1 MLNIF
6 ICTKWNSSENN
17 SWFVLAAVQLY
28 ELQPPEE
35 DEVDWDLVADF
46 SKGCKKESDLS
57 DGEENVNESSVELVE
72 QKTVGEMV
80 AEATKKE
87 IERDPDILFKS
98 IAMCEFTLIQ
108 SFDDLKAAETLLEKE
123 HYSQSVFM
131 SSQVV
136 EKALKSLLSLLKRPF
151 ITFFNLHSAEV
162 LVDRLQNQDNNMVH
176 SKYHEHH
183 EHIKSLCWEFESIGA
198 DSWECYNPLSIRSR
212 YFNFQTEWWGDFFE
226 TRYLYYVDSY
236 PGNVYT
242 ADLSLRAFE
251 IAKEIFETAE
261 KIHEQNWSEFT
272 LKYM

>member
-108 SFDDLKAAETLLEKE
+108 SFDDLKAAKTAA
-123 HYSQSVFM
+123 
-131 SSQVV
+131 
-136 EKALKSLLSLLKRPF
+136 ALTPF
-151 ITFFNLHSAEV
+151 
-162 LVDRLQNQDNNMVH
+162 
-176 SKYHEHH
+176 
-183 EHIKSLCWEFESIGA
+183 
-198 DSWECYNPLSIRSR
+198 
-212 YFNFQTEWWGDFFE
+212 
-226 TRYLYYVDSY
+226 YYY
-236 PGNVYT
+236 
-242 ADLSLRAFE
+242 
-251 IAKEIFETAE
+251 
-261 KIHEQNWSEFT
+261 
-272 LKYM
+272 

>member
-108 SFDDLKAAETLLEKE
+108 SFDDLKAAETLLEKDKTDRSDSL
-123 HYSQSVFM
+123 SQQSL
-131 SSQVV
+131 SP
-136 EKALKSLLSLLKRPF
+136 LLS
-151 ITFFNLHSAEV
+151 TST
-162 LVDRLQNQDNNMVH
+162 
-176 SKYHEHH
+176 
-183 EHIKSLCWEFESIGA
+183 
-198 DSWECYNPLSIRSR
+198 PLAPSFCS
-212 YFNFQTEWWGDFFE
+212 F
-226 TRYLYYVDSY
+226 
-236 PGNVYT
+236 
-242 ADLSLRAFE
+242 LR
-251 IAKEIFETAE
+251 
-261 KIHEQNWSEFT
+261 
-272 LKYM
+272 